1 MGKEAEVDAICDAEG
16 NETLVHSTT
25 VFSSYIGTNKDMS
38 KVYFTGR
45 EDDAAFD
52 QQFFLD
58 NITYIR
64 TTDTSVI
71 PEIPAE

>member
-1 MGKEAEVDAICDAEG
+1 MFTYDAEG
-16 NETLVHSTT
+16 NETLALATSCYT
-25 VFSSYIGTNKDMS
+25 SYVATNKDMS

-71 PEIPAE
+71 PEIPAAPAE